1 MIEHIKKEKLLL
13 GIIIRGN
20 YLEKKGINFFT
31 NNKLSQQVA
40 FANHPKDYVIKA
52 HSHKKIKR
60 IIKGTPEV
68 LIILSGKMKIYFY
81 GVKGNYLFSKVVKKN
96 DIIISIDNNK
106 VESILEVSTYINTAF
121 SDQINIEYIN
131 SNIKFTYIIYYC
143 DYKWL
148 IEYLHNIF
156 LQLHYP
162 NHFVLINQSLHHYK
176 LFYYTD

>member
-1 MIEHIKKEKLLL
+1 MIEHIKKGKLLL
-13 GIIIRGN
+13 GLIIRRN

-52 HSHKKIKR
+52 HSHKNIKR

-96 DIIISIDNNK
+96 DIII
-106 VESILEVSTYINTAF
+106 
-121 SDQINIEYIN
+121 
-131 SNIKFTYIIYYC
+131 
-143 DYKWL
+143 
-148 IEYLHNIF
+148 
-156 LQLHYP
+156 
-162 NHFVLINQSLHHYK
+162 LINGGHSFKMLEKCKFIEVKQGPYFQSK
-176 LFYYTD
+176 DKKKFNS